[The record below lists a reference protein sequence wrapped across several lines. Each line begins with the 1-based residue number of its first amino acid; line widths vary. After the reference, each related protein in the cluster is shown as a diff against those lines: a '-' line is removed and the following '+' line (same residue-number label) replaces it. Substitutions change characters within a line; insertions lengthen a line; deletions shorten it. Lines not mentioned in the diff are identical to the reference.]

1 MRHIIFMHLGESGKD
16 LAGEILD
23 LGHVNSF
30 GVPFRIFQ
38 YFFEAAIAEF
48 HDRVLDKSFF
58 AVS

>member
-1 MRHIIFMHLGESGKD
+1 MHLGESGKD